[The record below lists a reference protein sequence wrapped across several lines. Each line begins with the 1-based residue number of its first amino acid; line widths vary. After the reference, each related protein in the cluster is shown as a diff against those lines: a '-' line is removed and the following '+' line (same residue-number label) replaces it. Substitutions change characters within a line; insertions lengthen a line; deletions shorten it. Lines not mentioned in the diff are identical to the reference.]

1 MAIRNRKGQTLDSSG
16 QVPKRKPGRPK
27 KSVSTAK
34 TKKASAPR
42 QTKPVIDQPM
52 VINGQFHEVF
62 PFHLQYKEDK
72 VTKNCYF
79 QCQAHMDKHI
89 ERYNLKKSEIT
100 IGATEPR
107 TN

>member
-1 MAIRNRKGQTLDSSG
+1 MAIRNRKGETIDGSG

-27 KSVSTAK
+27 KST
-34 TKKASAPR
+34 TTPKKASAPR
-42 QTKPVIDQPM
+42 QTSVPVAPPTT
-52 VINGQFHEVF
+52 VNGQFHEVF
-62 PFHLQYKEDK
+62 PFHLQYKEGK
-72 VTKNCYF
+72 NTKNCYF

-89 ERYNLKKSEIT
+89 ERYKLKKSEIT

>member
-1 MAIRNRKGQTLDSSG
+1 MAIRNRKGQTLGPQTKTTKKPKATTSS
-16 QVPKRKPGRPK
+16 
-27 KSVSTAK
+27 
-34 TKKASAPR
+34 KKASAPR
-42 QTKPVIDQPM
+42 QTKPVIDKPT
-52 VINGQFHEVF
+52 VVNGAFHEVF

-79 QCQAHMDKHI
+79 QCQAHLDKHI
-89 ERYNLKKSEIT
+89 ERYKLKKTEIT

>member
-1 MAIRNRKGQTLDSSG
+1 MAIRNRKGETLDASG

-27 KSVSTAK
+27 KTTTTA
-34 TKKASAPR
+34 KKASAPR
-42 QTKPVIDQPM
+42 QTTPVVDKPTTV
-52 VINGQFHEVF
+52 NGQFHEVF

-79 QCQAHMDKHI
+79 QCQAHLDKHI
-89 ERYNLKKSEIT
+89 ERYKLKKSEIT